1 MPDIK
6 SFVDFKQ
13 ELMKNTDLQD
23 QFKNDP
29 VKAVQQITTASP
41 ILPDTW
47 IYRIVVGSL
56 GLAIILVII
65 GVVILTINN
74 SGADKSVPTI
84 LTAIASGAIGALAG
98 LLAPSPRQQNV

>member
-1 MPDIK
+1 MKDIK
-6 SFVDFKQ
+6 SFSDFKQ
-13 ELMKNTDLQD
+13 ELTNNVDLQN

-29 VKAVQQITTASP
+29 VNAVQQIPIVSP

-65 GVVILTINN
+65 GAVILTINN
-74 SGADKSVPTI
+74 NGGDKSVPTI

-98 LLAPSPRQQNV
+98 LLAPSPTQQKA